1 MQFNKALKHTIIFKS
16 LNTAFTFAINILLV
30 RLLGA
35 DRSGQFFYAVT
46 VLSFVT
52 LVTGLCLENGITY
65 YISRHPMAAMALT
78 GYIAAALLV
87 QAFISWFVI
96 VQLHLSLPVTYQ
108 LLLVVSLLAINYFAA
123 LLTSRKWIVPVNSI
137 VCTINFVTAGILF
150 FLYFSNAHIVT
161 INEVPAIYI
170 ASFVLQALLL
180 IIVFF
185 FYSRND
191 VVQKKRDA
199 VKVITR
205 FSLMVFAANLLY
217 FLMTRID
224 YYFVEKHCTPAG
236 LSNYIQAS
244 KLGQLFLLVPLMAGT
259 ILFPYTSGGNVAA
272 MATVTKRLCRIMV
285 TLFAIAAVIIAATG
299 YWLFPWLFGAAF
311 SEMYIPMLLLLPGIL
326 CLMIVTVISAYLDG
340 INQLK
345 TGITANVITLLIIA
359 VADWLL
365 IPVYG
370 INAAA
375 AISTVGYFICMLVT
389 VHTFLK
395 ASGGNWAELLL
406 ITKNDVKNIMK
417 E

>member
-137 VCTINFVTAGILF
+137 VCAINFVTAGILC

-161 INEVPAIYI
+161 INEVP
-170 ASFVLQALLL
+170 V
-180 IIVFF
+180 
-185 FYSRND
+185 D
-191 VVQKKRDA
+191 
-199 VKVITR
+199 
-205 FSLMVFAANLLY
+205 LY
-217 FLMTRID
+217 
-224 YYFVEKHCTPAG
+224 G
-236 LSNYIQAS
+236 
-244 KLGQLFLLVPLMAGT
+244 
-259 ILFPYTSGGNVAA
+259 
-272 MATVTKRLCRIMV
+272 
-285 TLFAIAAVIIAATG
+285 
-299 YWLFPWLFGAAF
+299 
-311 SEMYIPMLLLLPGIL
+311 
-326 CLMIVTVISAYLDG
+326 
-340 INQLK
+340 
-345 TGITANVITLLIIA
+345 
-359 VADWLL
+359 
-365 IPVYG
+365 
-370 INAAA
+370 
-375 AISTVGYFICMLVT
+375 
-389 VHTFLK
+389 
-395 ASGGNWAELLL
+395 
-406 ITKNDVKNIMK
+406 
-417 E
+417 

>member
-1 MQFNKALKHTIIFKS
+1 
-16 LNTAFTFAINILLV
+16 
-30 RLLGA
+30 
-35 DRSGQFFYAVT
+35 
-46 VLSFVT
+46 
-52 LVTGLCLENGITY
+52 
-65 YISRHPMAAMALT
+65 
-78 GYIAAALLV
+78 
-87 QAFISWFVI
+87 
-96 VQLHLSLPVTYQ
+96 
-108 LLLVVSLLAINYFAA
+108 
-123 LLTSRKWIVPVNSI
+123 
-137 VCTINFVTAGILF
+137 
-150 FLYFSNAHIVT
+150 
-161 INEVPAIYI
+161 
-170 ASFVLQALLL
+170 
-180 IIVFF
+180 
-185 FYSRND
+185 
-191 VVQKKRDA
+191 
-199 VKVITR
+199 
-205 FSLMVFAANLLY
+205 
-217 FLMTRID
+217 
-224 YYFVEKHCTPAG
+224 
-236 LSNYIQAS
+236 
-244 KLGQLFLLVPLMAGT
+244 
-259 ILFPYTSGGNVAA
+259 